1 MSKLAEIRF
10 LYETKVNKIDP
21 HPIFDSR
28 DLSKV
33 TSDIYLY
40 RVLEHCQNNV
50 QQAADMLYNIMEW
63 RKTNNVNDICEANV
77 DLDILKD
84 GLYFTRGRDIDSC
97 LLFIMNSKA
106 YIKNQKDLEAVK
118 KVFIYWLERL
128 ERKEGGKKVTLFFD
142 MDGCGINN
150 MNLNLFSY
158 MINVLKCYYPN
169 FINYVIIFQM
179 PWVLSAGFGIVKKML
194 PAPAIERLRVINKD
208 NLKDLIAPE
217 QALVSWGGKDNYK
230 FEFVPEHRKIG
241 PVIVDNDDNYSLGEM
256 LRLKPPKVL
265 LFETINHKISSQ
277 LIITNMEEGITAFK
291 IRTTAPE
298 RYTVRP
304 NQGILPKHI
313 SKSIDIVVLPGFHLG
328 SVEKDRFLILSV
340 NVPKLDMPQTELR
353 QIWKS
358 AGNSIDEYRLTCA
371 VKEQNVNV
379 KNVET
384 NSFNEINRSMENKYK
399 TIQNN
404 LNSFNKYQIVIMIIM
419 SVSIFINIIIWM
431 NIGRKCTRL

>member
-1 MSKLAEIRF
+1 MSKLAEIRLF
-10 LYETKVNKIDP
+10 YETKVNKILP

-28 DLSKV
+28 DLAKV
-33 TSDIYLY
+33 KSDIYLY
-40 RVLEHCQNNV
+40 RVLEHSQNNV

-63 RKTNNVNDICEANV
+63 RKTNNVNDISEANV

-106 YIKNQKDLEAVK
+106 YIKNQRDLEALK

-128 ERKEGGKKVTLFFD
+128 EREEGGKKVTLFFD

-169 FINYVIIFQM
+169 FINYIIIFQM
-179 PWVLSAGFGIVKKML
+179 PWILSAGFRIVKEML
-194 PAPAIERLRVINKD
+194 PAPAIERLRIINKD
-208 NLKDLIAPE
+208 KLNDLIAPE

-230 FEFVPEHRKIG
+230 FEFVPEHRDIG
-241 PVIVDNDDNYSLGEM
+241 PVIVEDDDNYSLGEM

-265 LFETINHKISSQ
+265 LFETIGHKISSQ
-277 LIITNMEEGITAFK
+277 LMITNMEEGIIAFK

-313 SKSIDIVVLPGFHLG
+313 SKSIDIIVLPGFDLG

-358 AGNSIDEYRLTCA
+358 AGSSIDEYRLTCA
-371 VKEQNVNV
+371 VKQQNMNV

-384 NSFNEINRSMENKYK
+384 NSLIEINRSLDNEYK
-399 TIQNN
+399 RIQNN
-404 LNSFNKYQIVIMIIM
+404 LNSFNKYQILIMIIM

-431 NIGRKCTRL
+431 NIGKKCTIQ